1 MTTTE
6 APKTA
11 PSNGAHATTA
21 AAALGAAAE
30 KFRKQILGWLPFH
43 GFLWLKLPLAGFA
56 GLRTRALDRDV
67 CEVTVPA
74 GWRTRNPFGSV
85 YFAAHAMAA
94 EMSTGALVLLHG
106 ADQGEGRLSTLIT
119 GLKADYKKAAKATV
133 TYRCTEGAKI
143 ADAVRRALASGEP
156 VTVDVTTQ
164 GLVGTEVSAEFKFTW
179 SMKRRS

>member
-1 MTTTE
+1 MTTTQTPPTA
-6 APKTA
+6 APT
-11 PSNGAHATTA
+11 NGAHTTLR
-21 AAALGAAAE
+21 ALGAAAE

-56 GLRTRALDRDV
+56 GLRVRALDATT

-94 EMSTGALVLLHG
+94 EMSTGALVLLHV
-106 ADQGEGRLSTLIT
+106 ADQGEGRVSTLIT

-133 TYRCTEGAKI
+133 TYRCTAGESV
-143 ADAVRRALASGEP
+143 ADAVRRALATGEP
-156 VTVDVTTQ
+156 TTVEVVTL
-164 GLVGTEVSAEFKFTW
+164 GFVGTELTAEFRFTW